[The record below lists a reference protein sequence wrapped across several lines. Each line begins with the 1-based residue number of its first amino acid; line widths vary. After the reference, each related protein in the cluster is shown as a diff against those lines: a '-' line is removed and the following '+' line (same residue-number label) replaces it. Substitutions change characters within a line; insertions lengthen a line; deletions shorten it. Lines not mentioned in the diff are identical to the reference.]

1 MCVWGGGGV
10 GCSDIS
16 IYTKAWPILGFKICN
31 FDIFKDFQKKKF
43 FGGMEFLVG
52 ILRGVTS
59 KLGYLKGSF
68 LKVEEGLGLVS

>member
-1 MCVWGGGGV
+1 MWGGGALIVPYIQRLGLFW
-10 GCSDIS
+10 GSKFAIS
-16 IYTKAWPILGFKICN
+16 IFLKISE
-31 FDIFKDFQKKKF
+31 KKF

-68 LKVEEGLGLVS
+68 LKSAVLGSQLKTT